1 MTLRFA
7 YECYADEDVV
17 LFLRDHCRL
26 PPRTRHSFG
35 QGEVVNDLLKKD
47 QAAIGMVDEDPGSS
61 HHPLRDQME
70 VIHRTED
77 LEIRRKS
84 GRHLIILKPELEDCF
99 LRAAKRIGLVTRLP
113 ANPKEMQKV
122 LNLPNHPSHQI
133 FRDELGELHKR
144 ATAKKISTFITDLES
159 LVRTLV

>member
-1 MTLRFA
+1 MTLRFE

-70 VIHRTED
+70 VIQWK
-77 LEIRRKS
+77 LSI
-84 GRHLIILKPELEDCF
+84 ELMIWKYAAS
-99 LRAAKRIGLVTRLP
+99 RAGT
-113 ANPKEMQKV
+113 
-122 LNLPNHPSHQI
+122 
-133 FRDELGELHKR
+133 
-144 ATAKKISTFITDLES
+144 
-159 LVRTLV
+159 